1 MEVVKNTQQ
10 YLRTFQYHIWHE
22 CLKQQIFD
30 LWKTVRVT
38 KVVHAC
44 SIYTCTWCGMPVI
57 TGCPLVGAPAPPA
70 FGRLFRWVFGLLF
83 PPGPLGDWSEEF
95 GVSAFPSSF
104 NWLQY
109 THEHYASGLEKVHP
123 QRKTMDTTP
132 TPNSFRKNCTFN
144 MWNIWN
150 SLTMNIN
157 SVVLWQ
163 DTM

>member
-1 MEVVKNTQQ
+1 
-10 YLRTFQYHIWHE
+10 
-22 CLKQQIFD
+22 
-30 LWKTVRVT
+30 
-38 KVVHAC
+38 
-44 SIYTCTWCGMPVI
+44 MPDI
-57 TGCPLVGAPAPPA
+57 TGCPLVGAPGPPA

-132 TPNSFRKNCTFN
+132 TPMFFRKTAHSTCEISGTP
-144 MWNIWN
+144 
-150 SLTMNIN
+150 LH
-157 SVVLWQ
+157 
-163 DTM
+163 